1 MGWGW
6 PRLGDGLAT
15 GSTIDD
21 LIQDSRGLAMLGFV
35 FDYLSLF

>member
-15 GSTIDD
+15 GSTVDY
-21 LIQDSRGLAMLGFV
+21 LIQDIRGLVMLDFV
-35 FDYLSLF
+35 FD